1 MVKYAWGISVI
12 DADHDKD
19 LAIIIFSDLDGGGG
33 QRQKQCILVMWSR
46 IGSDNLSFILIIH
59 L

>member
-19 LAIIIFSDLDGGGG
+19 LTIIFFSDLDGEGGG
-33 QRQKQCILVMWSR
+33 GAEAKTMHFRDVEPKQA
-46 IGSDNLSFILIIH
+46 G
-59 L
+59 

>member
-19 LAIIIFSDLDGGGG
+19 LAIIIFSDLDDGGGG
-33 QRQKQCILVMWSR
+33 RRGK
-46 IGSDNLSFILIIH
+46 NNAF
-59 L
+59 

>member
-19 LAIIIFSDLDGGGG
+19 LIIIIFSDLDGGGG
-33 QRQKQCILVMWSR
+33 GAEAKTMHF
-46 IGSDNLSFILIIH
+46 SDVEPDWAG
-59 L
+59 

>member
-33 QRQKQCILVMWSR
+33 VAEAKTMHFRDVEPDQA
-46 IGSDNLSFILIIH
+46 G
-59 L
+59 

>member
-19 LAIIIFSDLDGGGG
+19 RAIIIFSDLDGGGG
-33 QRQKQCILVMWSR
+33 RGHRGKNNAI
-46 IGSDNLSFILIIH
+46 
-59 L
+59 

>member
-33 QRQKQCILVMWSR
+33 GGHRGK
-46 IGSDNLSFILIIH
+46 NNAF
-59 L
+59 

>member
-19 LAIIIFSDLDGGGG
+19 LAIIVFFSDLDGGGAEA
-33 QRQKQCILVMWSR
+33 QRQKQCILEMWSR
-46 IGSDNLSFILIIH
+46 IRPDNL
-59 L
+59 

>member
-33 QRQKQCILVMWSR
+33 GGAEAKTMHF
-46 IGSDNLSFILIIH
+46 SDVEPDRAR
-59 L
+59 

>member
-19 LAIIIFSDLDGGGG
+19 LIIIIFSDLDYYRSVGS
-33 QRQKQCILVMWSR
+33 LVWPPVKIVSQPPKEE
-46 IGSDNLSFILIIH
+46 N
-59 L
+59 

>member
-19 LAIIIFSDLDGGGG
+19 LAIIIFFYLDGGGRG
-33 QRQKQCILVMWSR
+33 HRGK
-46 IGSDNLSFILIIH
+46 NNAF
-59 L
+59 

>member
-19 LAIIIFSDLDGGGG
+19 LAIIIFSEINLNVM
-33 QRQKQCILVMWSR
+33 KQ
-46 IGSDNLSFILIIH
+46 N
-59 L
+59 